1 MLSEID
7 HQLLHV
13 WGRRLLKRENGSPRI
28 AVVGNCQSFGI
39 AYGMKLL
46 APHAHVDRF
55 TIVRQGITTLD
66 MLAKTLS
73 SYDHVF
79 SLEFQPGFV
88 RGGGWEELKTRL
100 PNVAPIPSIVFS
112 GFHPDTIYILDPT
125 RSGFPIEGPT
135 GPYHSAIA
143 LFAYLR
149 GMSVDQTV
157 ALFGEP
163 LFQSLGYFDVWE
175 DSAREFLELA
185 RASGLDLSAELIR
198 WSRSG
203 PFMYSM
209 NHPKAHVLF
218 DVAKA
223 LLAKADIKTAP
234 VEFSDFAVDDIVR
247 GVVYPVYPEIAERYG
262 HRGSYLFKRANYRL
276 ARNIGHFDDLRS
288 YVEGSFAVYARHQ
301 RAQLMAPRMVEWE
314 ANAEVGKL
322 FAFHAADAL
331 SRKYARA

>member
-88 RGGGWEELKTRL
+88 RGGGWEELKVRL

-112 GFHPDTIYILDPT
+112 GFHPDTI
-125 RSGFPIEGPT
+125 
-135 GPYHSAIA
+135 AIWTSSIA
-143 LFAYLR
+143 SSQILFA
-149 GMSVDQTV
+149 
-157 ALFGEP
+157 A
-163 LFQSLGYFDVWE
+163 VWI
-175 DSAREFLELA
+175 S
-185 RASGLDLSAELIR
+185 SG
-198 WSRSG
+198 RS
-203 PFMYSM
+203 
-209 NHPKAHVLF
+209 PK
-218 DVAKA
+218 
-223 LLAKADIKTAP
+223 TT
-234 VEFSDFAVDDIVR
+234 S
-247 GVVYPVYPEIAERYG
+247 
-262 HRGSYLFKRANYRL
+262 S
-276 ARNIGHFDDLRS
+276 S
-288 YVEGSFAVYARHQ
+288 SGSFGA
-301 RAQLMAPRMVEWE
+301 
-314 ANAEVGKL
+314 
-322 FAFHAADAL
+322 
-331 SRKYARA
+331 

>member
-13 WGRRLLKRENGSPRI
+13 WGRRLLGRENGSPRI

-46 APHAHVDRF
+46 IPHAHVDRF
-55 TIVRQGITTLD
+55 TIVRKGVTTLD

-88 RGGGWEELKTRL
+88 RGGGWEELKALL

-125 RSGFPIEGPT
+125 RNGFPIEGPA

-143 LFAYLR
+143 LFAWLR

-163 LFQSLGYFDVWE
+163 LFEALGYFDVWQ
-175 DSAREFLELA
+175 DSAKEFLDLA
-185 RASGLDLSAELIR
+185 RTSGLDLSSELVR

-223 LLAKADIKTAP
+223 LLAKAGLKTAP
-234 VEFSDFAVDDIVR
+234 VEFADFAVDDIVR
-247 GVVYPVYPEIAERYG
+247 GVVFPVYPEIAERYG
-262 HRGSYLFKRANYRL
+262 HRGSYLFKRSNYRL
-276 ARNIGHFDDLRS
+276 ARNVGQFDDLHGF
-288 YVEGSFAVYARHQ
+288 VESSFAVYAKHQ
-301 RAQLMAPRMVEWE
+301 RAQLMAPRMAQWE
-314 ANAEVGKL
+314 ADPQVGKL
-322 FAFHAADAL
+322 FDFHAADAL
-331 SRKYARA
+331 TRKYARG